1 MLRRLIAAGTADV
14 WLVPVTEHG
23 PFGVEAARALRA
35 NRGALVARRA
45 PEDAERSLVARAAL
59 IGLVA
64 SRTRSDL
71 DVLTVAHDQHG
82 RPTIA
87 EYPGLSVSISH
98 SGALVACAVS
108 TRPIGVDVEQTGR
121 PEADMALARRIC
133 APEELSLIESAA
145 TSGGAASVL
154 LRLWT
159 RKEALAKALGTGLS
173 FPLERL
179 DVSRDVPCIDGVR
192 ARGMWVRDVAGAPP
206 GYLAAAAGAG
216 RGVRLRARLIEPA
229 EGATAG
235 GR

>member
-1 MLRRLIAAGTADV
+1 MRRRLIRAGAADV
-14 WLVPVTEHG
+14 WLVPVTTHG
-23 PFGVEAARALRA
+23 SYGVEAARALQA
-35 NRGALVARRA
+35 NRGAPLARRA

-59 IGLVA
+59 VGLVA
-64 SRTRSDL
+64 SRTRSDPAA
-71 DVLTVAHDQHG
+71 LTVAHDRHG

-87 EYPGLSVSISH
+87 EHPGLSVSISH

-108 TRPIGVDVEQTGR
+108 TRPIGVDVEQAGR

-133 APEELSLIESAA
+133 APAELSLVEAA
-145 TSGGAASVL
+145 APGEGASVL

-159 RKEALAKALGTGLS
+159 RKEALVKALGTGLS

-179 DVSRDVPCIDGVR
+179 DVSRDVPCIDGAR
-192 ARGMWVRDVAGAPP
+192 ARGMWVRDIAGAPP

-216 RGVRLRARLIEPA
+216 RGVGLRVRLLGPAR
-229 EGATAG
+229 GAAAG